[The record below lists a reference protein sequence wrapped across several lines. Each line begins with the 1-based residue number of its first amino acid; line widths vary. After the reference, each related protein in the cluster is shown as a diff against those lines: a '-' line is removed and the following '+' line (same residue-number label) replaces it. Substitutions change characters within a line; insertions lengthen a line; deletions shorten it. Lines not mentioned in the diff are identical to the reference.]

1 MALVGGQETLV
12 AIEEIKQL
20 KARYFRYVDTKEW
33 ELLRTVFT
41 RDCTFGFEGVVPGEI
56 SAYTSVDDFITGLKD
71 ILGNVTSVHHGH
83 TPEITL
89 RDPNTATGIWAMTDL
104 LQRPLGHPLP
114 SFTGYGHY
122 HEEYRKEGDEWRIAS
137 VYLSRLLK
145 IAHPNLDEAEITRRF
160 ASHIPNF
167 DR

>member
-1 MALVGGQETLV
+1 MTEVGGHEALI

-41 RDCTFGFEGVVPGEI
+41 HDCTFGFEGVIPGEV
-56 SAYTSVDDFITGLKD
+56 SVYTSVDDFITGLKD

-83 TPEITL
+83 TPEIRL
-89 RDPNTATGIWAMTDL
+89 RDHTSATGIWAMTDVL
-104 LQRPLGHPLP
+104 ERPLGHPLS

-122 HEEYRKEGDEWRIAS
+122 HEEYRKEHEWRIAS

-145 IAHPNLDEAEITRRF
+145 IEHPNLDETQITRHF
-160 ASHIPNF
+160 ASQIPVI

>member
-1 MALVGGQETLV
+1 LVEVGGHETLI

-41 RDCTFGFEGVVPGEI
+41 HDCTFGFEGVVPGDV
-56 SAYTSVDDFITGLKD
+56 SGYASVDDFINGLKD
-71 ILGNVTSVHHGH
+71 ILDNVTSVHHGH
-83 TPEITL
+83 TPEIRL
-89 RDPNTATGIWAMTDL
+89 RDHTSATGIWAMTDL
-104 LQRPLGHPLP
+104 LQRPLGHPLS

-122 HEEYRKEGDEWRIAS
+122 HEEYRKEGEWRIAS

-145 IAHPNLDEAEITRRF
+145 IEHPNLDETQITRHF
-160 ASHIPNF
+160 ASHIP
-167 DR
+167 DIER